1 MKKVMKHLC
10 ALALLTMISSVA
22 SAEVVV
28 NIEESYDGGS
38 VTVKGQSEPAE
49 DGSVE
54 VTITVTPETGY
65 YIAKSD
71 IQVILTYAGDYS
83 TTREGAPQIGDKEG
97 LPPVQSVSFL
107 IFFVPFCPQQNSHL
121 VA

>member
-1 MKKVMKHLC
+1 MKHLC

-54 VTITVTPETGY
+54 VTITVTPEGTVT
-65 YIAKSD
+65 D
-71 IQVILTYAGDYS
+71 VVVNLTDAL
-83 TTREGAPQIGDKEG
+83 TCTHIHN
-97 LPPVQSVSFL
+97 LSVSNINGTVDKIYAAPGERVNTEDLL
-107 IFFVPFCPQQNSHL
+107 ISFIL
-121 VA
+121 DEEEEK